1 MRTGTL
7 GGFIH
12 SHHRTLM
19 ATEFHHGVR
28 VLELTEGV
36 RSIRTISTAVIGLVA
51 VADDAD
57 AAFFPEDTPV
67 LITDVNAAIGK
78 AGKLG
83 TLASALDAIAF
94 GQGPGSFTGVRIGIG
109 TAFIVVI
116 VSEMIA
122 VNDGLGFRILE
133 AREFMWSD
141 KIIAG
146 MITIGLLGLAIDTA
160 VSRLNN
166 HLLRWHRGL
175 EH

>member
-1 MRTGTL
+1 MLPPACSCSPTSAPPRRRRLHAAEQLDCAGQQRA
-7 GGFIH
+7 G
-12 SHHRTLM
+12 
-19 ATEFHHGVR
+19 
-28 VLELTEGV
+28 LT
-36 RSIRTISTAVIGLVA
+36 
-51 VADDAD
+51 
-57 AAFFPEDTPV
+57 
-67 LITDVNAAIGK
+67 
-78 AGKLG
+78 
-83 TLASALDAIAF
+83 TLA
-94 GQGPGSFTGVRIGIG
+94 VRR
-109 TAFIVVI
+109 TFSRQMAN
-116 VSEMIA
+116 A